1 MLAYFPLFH
10 QLDTL
15 PLRLWDEARR
25 GVNALEMAAG
35 ESLLLV
41 PTFDGEPDR
50 WGTKP
55 PLLVWSQAL
64 AIKLLGPGELAVRL
78 PAALAGLATAFL
90 LFFFARRQL
99 GDGRIGILAALIL
112 LTSDLYI
119 ESHGA
124 RAGDFDAVLVLW
136 LTGGVLSFYSYL
148 QERNSTYLYQ
158 AAVFL
163 LLAGWTKG
171 VAAFF
176 FLPAMALYALIHSDH
191 RWIWREGRLYL
202 SIGLAGLGVVSYY
215 FLREL
220 NDPGFLRAV
229 WENELGGRYL
239 ASQEGHQWGP
249 FFYLRMLWK
258 YELFSPWLAW
268 LPFALLM
275 GVSNLKLRSLQLYLM
290 GLSVWLLFVLAGSA
304 TKLTWYML
312 PIFPL
317 LALAIGAGFWE
328 GFKLLQ
334 QRLAQPNWLPTALG
348 LALCL
353 AIFGAP
359 YYHILQ
365 KVNQRQHGPDY
376 QQVTVYRDFFKNL
389 PTHTQATVLL
399 PSFNPHAVFY
409 QKISSLEEM
418 QLDIDYLQ
426 LPASQV
432 DATPDPVQRYQA
444 GQEVIVCEMAP
455 WLHMDENYQFTEVMV
470 APPCKL
476 LKVINSKE

>member
-1 MLAYFPLFH
+1 MLAYFPLFY

-35 ESLLLV
+35 ESPLLV

-55 PLLVWSQAL
+55 PLLVWSQAWC
-64 AIKLLGPGELAVRL
+64 IQLLGPGELAVRL
-78 PAALAGLATAFL
+78 PAALAGLATALL

-99 GDGRIGILAALIL
+99 GEGRIGLLAALIL

-136 LTGGVLSFYSYL
+136 LTGSVLFFYSYL
-148 QERNSTYLYQ
+148 QARKSSDLYL

-176 FLPAMALYALIHSDH
+176 FVPAMVLYALINRSHH
-191 RWIWREGRLYL
+191 WIWREWRLYV
-202 SIGLAGLGVVSYY
+202 SVGLAGIGVLGYY

-220 NDPGFLRAV
+220 YDPGFLQAV

-268 LPFALLM
+268 LPFALLA
-275 GVSNLKLRSLQLYLM
+275 GYHHPKFRALQGYLL
-290 GLSVWLLFVLAGSA
+290 GLSLWLLLVLAGSA

-317 LALAIGAGFWE
+317 LALMIGLGFWRGYVVLTE
-328 GFKLLQ
+328 RFQ
-334 QRLAQPNWLPTALG
+334 QPDWLPIAMA
-348 LALCL
+348 LALFL

-359 YYHILQ
+359 YYRIVQ

-376 QQVTVYRDFFKNL
+376 QQVTVYRDFFRNL
-389 PTHTQATVLL
+389 PANTQATVLL

-409 QKISSLEEM
+409 QKTSQEKGL

-426 LPASQV
+426 LPALPV
-432 DATPDPVQRYQA
+432 DATPDSLQQYPTGHQ
-444 GQEVIVCEMAP
+444 VIVCEMAP
-455 WLHMDENYQFTEVMV
+455 WLHMDENYSFTEVQV

-476 LKVINSKE
+476 LRVTKTKE